1 MTALASLPVRMSVDE
16 FLSWAAVTEGRW
28 QLVDGVPYAMA
39 PAGLVHGA
47 IQGELGRLIGNH
59 LRVAGSAC
67 TTIIA
72 PGVIPRFLAEHNM
85 RVPDIAV
92 TCTPFGRDSRALM
105 EPVLIVEILSPSN
118 QPATW
123 ANVWAYTS
131 IPSMRDIVVL
141 RSDRVA
147 VSLLRRQPD
156 GTWPDRPV
164 EIDDGVLVLDSIG
177 LTLPLVDVYAT
188 TGL

>member
-1 MTALASLPVRMSVDE
+1 MSVDE
-16 FLSWAAVTEGRW
+16 FLDWASVTDGRW

-47 IQGELGRLIGNH
+47 LQSEFSRLIGNH
-59 LRVAGSAC
+59 LRVTGSAC
-67 TTIIA
+67 ATIIA
-72 PGVIPRFLAEHNM
+72 PGVVPRFLAQHNM

-92 TCTPFGRDSRALM
+92 TCTAFGRDARALT

-118 QPATW
+118 QAATW

-141 RSDRVA
+141 RSDRVEA
-147 VSLLRRQPD
+147 SLLHRLPD

-164 EIDDGVLVLDSIG
+164 EIDQGALSLESIG
-177 LTLPLVDVYAT
+177 LVLPLVDVYAT
-188 TGL
+188 TGLSLK

>member
-1 MTALASLPVRMSVDE
+1 MSVDE
-16 FLSWAAVTEGRW
+16 FLDWASATDGRW

-39 PAGLVHGA
+39 PAGVIHGA
-47 IQGELGRLIGNH
+47 LQSELGSLIRNH
-59 LRVAGSAC
+59 LHASGSAC

-92 TCTPFGRDSRALM
+92 TCTPFGRGARALM

-118 QPATW
+118 QAATW

-131 IPSMRDIVVL
+131 IPSMRDILVL
-141 RSDRVA
+141 RSDRMEA
-147 VSLLRRQPD
+147 SLLRRQPD
-156 GTWPDRPV
+156 GTWPDRPA
-164 EIDDGVLVLDSIG
+164 EMSEGSLSPESIG
-177 LTLPLVDVYAT
+177 LTVPLVDVYAT
-188 TGL
+188 TGLSLN